1 MAEYHNILT
10 QVQVRG
16 PAEMGLDEKGLVA
29 KREVLSRVL
38 SILGY
43 VGNAQLGPIHLG
55 MFGTIAFFLG
65 TAWFFLTGIGMLQS
79 VDWSWQALWRD
90 LWWISLDPPGR
101 NMALAFHLFGKA
113 VCT

>member
-16 PAEMGLDEKGLVA
+16 PAEMGLDERGIVA
-29 KREVLSRVL
+29 QERGVEPRFS

-43 VGNAQLGPIHLG
+43 IGNAQLGPIHLG
-55 MFGTIAFFLG
+55 MFGTIALFLG
-65 TAWFFLTGIGMLQS
+65 TAWFFLTGVGMLQS

-90 LWWISLDPPGR
+90 LWWISLDPPGEEYG
-101 NMALAFHLFGKA
+101 LGFPPIWEGG
-113 VCT
+113 